1 MSFGS
6 SSLGSASFGGIANAA
21 NEQIFFPDLG
31 DNYAPDVL
39 HQRTVLFNGPETYYQ
54 VIIRQ
59 GSENPS
65 GPNGAEY
72 EIYTSHGEGETPQRQ
87 VILGGAG
94 ISTIGAAPIIIV
106 TALVDSAIWVSGLNF
121 SIVGRPYTP

>member
-6 SSLGSASFGGIANAA
+6 SSFGSAPLGGIANTA
-21 NEQIFFPDLG
+21 NEQVIFPIISE
-31 DNYAPDVL
+31 NYAPDVL
-39 HQRTVLFNGPETYYQ
+39 HQRIVQFSGAEPYYQ

-72 EIYTSHGEGETPQRQ
+72 EIYTSHGAGETPQRQ

-106 TALVDSAIWVSGLNF
+106 TALIDSAIWVSGLNF